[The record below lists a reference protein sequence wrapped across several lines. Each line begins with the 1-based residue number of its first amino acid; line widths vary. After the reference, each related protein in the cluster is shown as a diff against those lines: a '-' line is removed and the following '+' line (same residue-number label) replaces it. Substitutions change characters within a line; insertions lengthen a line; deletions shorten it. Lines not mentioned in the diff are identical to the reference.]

1 MGTVTTLPSMLCCF
15 LLVVSSNSAL
25 LAATKPDPEP
35 MIPAKV
41 VHVATDLWP
50 GFTEPDGEGAY
61 LHLLRVIF
69 PADTRLELHFTS
81 FSRSILMAEQQHAD
95 MVIGIAATDSQQLLY
110 SNYPFDVDEIAVLY
124 LAGQPVLDTA
134 SSLATLRL
142 ATQRGY
148 NYELVL
154 NIDNTS
160 YEVDSIRTGV
170 EMVRNQRVD
179 AFLVEKTEL
188 RSKLTGEDLTGL
200 ELRFLKGEPIFMGFS
215 NSASGLALKQWWD
228 DHYSKLYHNGQL
240 ELLYQQYPNFIL
252 PELAPTKSTPASAT
266 Q

>member
-15 LLVVSSNSAL
+15 LLFVSSSGAL
-25 LAATKPDPEP
+25 LAATKPAPEP
-35 MIPAKV
+35 MMPANA

-50 GFTEPDGEGAY
+50 GFTELDGEGAY
-61 LHLLRVIF
+61 LHLLRLIF
-69 PADTRLELHFTS
+69 PVDTRLELHFTS
-81 FSRSILMAEQQHAD
+81 FSRSILMAEQHHVD
-95 MVIGIAATDSQQLLY
+95 MVIGVAATDSQQLLL
-110 SNYPFDVDEIAVLY
+110 SSHPFDEDEIAVLY
-124 LAGQPVLDTA
+124 LASQPALDTA
-134 SSLATLRL
+134 GSLSTLRL

-148 NYELVL
+148 NYALVL

-170 EMVRNQRVD
+170 DMVRNQRVD

-188 RSKLTGEDLTGL
+188 RSKLTPEDLTGL

-215 NSASGLALKQWWD
+215 NNASGQALKQWWD

-240 ELLYQQYPNFIL
+240 ALLYQQYPNFIL
-252 PELAPTKSTPASAT
+252 PELGPTKSAPPSTT